1 MRQWNDNK
9 PVEIDKVKE
18 LVQLM
23 IDNDLSCVSL
33 RDGAEEITLNRRAKE
48 NLVQQFGM
56 GGNGMD
62 PTFASNP
69 PAAAALAENST
80 VDEPPP
86 QEDLVP
92 VNSPMVGT
100 MYISPSPDAKAF
112 VEIGSAVKANSVV
125 CIIEAMK
132 VFNEIHAD
140 VSGTIEKILVTNQQA
155 VEYGQPLFMVRR
167 G

>member
-1 MRQWNDNK
+1 M
-9 PVEIDKVKE
+9 
-18 LVQLM
+18 M
-23 IDNDLSCVSL
+23 IENDLSCVSL

-56 GGNGMD
+56 GAMGLD
-62 PTFASNP
+62 PALTPNPQDTTAMAESSNIDTTP
-69 PAAAALAENST
+69 SE
-80 VDEPPP
+80 
-86 QEDLVP
+86 EDFVE
-92 VNSPMVGT
+92 VKSPMVGT
-100 MYISPSPDAKAF
+100 MYVSPSPDAKPF
-112 VEIGSAVKANSVV
+112 VEIGSAVRADSVV

-155 VEYGQPLFMVRR
+155 VEFGQPLFAVRR

>member
-1 MRQWNDNK
+1 M
-9 PVEIDKVKE
+9 EIEKVKE

-33 RDGAEEITLNRRAKE
+33 RDGAEEITLNRPTKE
-48 NLVQQFGM
+48 RLIRQFGPD
-56 GGNGMD
+56 GYGLN

-69 PAAAALAENST
+69 PALAALVANSNA
-80 VDEPPP
+80 DEPPP
-86 QEDLVP
+86 QDDLVP
-92 VNSPMVGT
+92 IDSPMVGT
-100 MYISPSPDAKAF
+100 LYVAPSPDGKPF
-112 VEIGSAVKANSVV
+112 VEIGSSVTASSVV

-140 VSGTIEKILVTNQQA
+140 VTGTIAKILVTNQQA
-155 VEYGQPLFMVRR
+155 VEYGQPLFMVRP